1 MFICEKKFLVEEM
14 FWWKEVWEVKDKKN
28 FFFDE
33 EWDMSY
39 VGWFSLFCFEF
50 GKVQYF
56 EFVVFFFKRVM
67 DNFFR
72 GNEIVGEQ
80 FEELLWRKEVKEIRR
95 LLSVEEL
102 LVFFFVKQLLQMEV
116 MWICFF
122 LLKI

>member
-1 MFICEKKFLVEEM
+1 
-14 FWWKEVWEVKDKKN
+14 
-28 FFFDE
+28 
-33 EWDMSY
+33 
-39 VGWFSLFCFEF
+39 
-50 GKVQYF
+50 
-56 EFVVFFFKRVM
+56 M